1 MNEDVLRG
9 IGARLKEFR
18 LSLHLT
24 QEDFR
29 VELSVKRQAVSK
41 WEKGVC
47 LPSGEQWYK
56 LALMGLSLDYAILNI
71 RSVPANRYGA
81 TARLVALPVRQP
93 CGEASGTPE
102 RLPAS

>member
-1 MNEDVLRG
+1 MNADVLRG

-24 QEDFR
+24 QEEFR
-29 VELSVKRQAVSK
+29 VELSVRRQAVSK
-41 WEKGVC
+41 WEKGAC
-47 LPSGEQWYK
+47 LPSGEQWHK
-56 LALMGLSLDYAILNI
+56 LALMGLSLDYAMLNI
-71 RSVPANRYGA
+71 RSVPVSQYGA
-81 TARLVALPVRQP
+81 TARLVALPVRRH